1 MNYRLTDVTGL
12 PKSDNAL
19 LTIVHPQSA
28 VDIVSSILSPYTS
41 ARDPIENLDP
51 RQRPDELLEQ
61 LATGEQVL
69 FDPSGASPGIF
80 SHRRAEAETVIA
92 NLPSRLT
99 KALGE
104 RWDGTSSVGGAP
116 GLIKGD
122 SLTQAPEPAYQPP
135 STSANNTPGPGQRI
149 LELIYRWPDGTPVT
163 GAAYWVEGVS
173 RSGGGKLDRS
183 GYARVTGLNDPV
195 VNVRFGEPAPAG
207 ELDILRRQLQA
218 GLDGIIARESREA
231 AKLEA
236 STENLPL
243 TFNAGIHFA
252 NGFMGLWNSA
262 AGLISSSLAIA
273 NLSHIGYYNR
283 ALYSAWTATRDGS
296 EQAWTETFK
305 QQFDEAN
312 KRAVVEALGFDPDDV
327 TRDQLAEAYEIT
339 TLVLSDPES
348 KAMLGRFA
356 VDFAQA
362 QDSTELSYF
371 AGGLV
376 FEAVLAI
383 LLSGAAAA
391 SATAAAPRYLP
402 RLAPLGEALRGLAAR
417 LKLTYQTRYHY
428 NVETGTVCESTCR
441 PRPESPEL
449 QPRDIR
455 TRRLNATTFDDA
467 RAALAASRRRLIK
480 RGGFTPKYTQEELVQ
495 LTTQGLE
502 NDRFIVRLV
511 ESHHMDGYQQPEGS
525 MKGTLGRPNPDNG
538 EVRFWSTTLD
548 QVEPSDTCPRLI
560 AQQMGVEYN
569 PKATYKLA
577 IIDKDVAAQKA
588 GAKTMI
594 PTFENL
600 KGYIRDNLEG
610 YANRDESLDQVMTP
624 DYQAKYEKLVEGMGD
639 AEWESPKARS
649 QFLMDQDLDADQIKA
664 FETRFNIQD
673 ETGANQY
680 FLGNGLTK
688 HTELSKDGDAVFGAV
703 ETFTVEKNPQTFGAM
718 TNGGKGG
725 PTAYVELVDLTP
737 IDFGE

>member
-1 MNYRLTDVTGL
+1 
-12 PKSDNAL
+12 
-19 LTIVHPQSA
+19 
-28 VDIVSSILSPYTS
+28 
-41 ARDPIENLDP
+41 
-51 RQRPDELLEQ
+51 
-61 LATGEQVL
+61 
-69 FDPSGASPGIF
+69 
-80 SHRRAEAETVIA
+80 
-92 NLPSRLT
+92 
-99 KALGE
+99 
-104 RWDGTSSVGGAP
+104 
-116 GLIKGD
+116 
-122 SLTQAPEPAYQPP
+122 
-135 STSANNTPGPGQRI
+135 
-149 LELIYRWPDGTPVT
+149 
-163 GAAYWVEGVS
+163 
-173 RSGGGKLDRS
+173 
-183 GYARVTGLNDPV
+183 
-195 VNVRFGEPAPAG
+195 
-207 ELDILRRQLQA
+207 
-218 GLDGIIARESREA
+218 
-231 AKLEA
+231 
-236 STENLPL
+236 
-243 TFNAGIHFA
+243 
-252 NGFMGLWNSA
+252 MGLWNSA

-283 ALYSAWTATRDGS
+283 ALYSVWTATRDGS

-391 SATAAAPRYLP
+391 SA
-402 RLAPLGEALRGLAAR
+402 
-417 LKLTYQTRYHY
+417 
-428 NVETGTVCESTCR
+428 
-441 PRPESPEL
+441 
-449 QPRDIR
+449 
-455 TRRLNATTFDDA
+455 

-480 RGGFTPKYTQEELVQ
+480 RAGFTPKYTQEELVQ
-495 LTTQGLE
+495 LATQGLE

-548 QVEPSDTCPRLI
+548 QVEASDTCPRLI

-569 PKATYKLA
+569 PKAMYKLA
-577 IIDKDVAAQKA
+577 IIDKNVAAQKA

-639 AEWESPKARS
+639 AEWK
-649 QFLMDQDLDADQIKA
+649 DADARRIFLVDEGLSTDSIKL

-680 FLGNGLTK
+680 FQGNGLTK
-688 HTELSKDGDAVFGAV
+688 HTGLSKDGESVYGAV
-703 ETFTVEKNPQTFGAM
+703 ETFTVEKNPKTFATM

-725 PTAYVELVDLTP
+725 DRSVYSSVDGDFYPDRHEKAARQPVEGAPDPLPHFKLV
-737 IDFGE
+737 